1 MFEKA
6 LRKKYR
12 YPSNK
17 GDISSEQLWD
27 LPLQSKTSFDLD
39 TVARTI
45 NRQLR
50 EMEDDSFVDTSTNPV
65 KTELAD
71 KLAIVVYVIKAK
83 QAENEAARDAAA
95 KKAER
100 ATLLEALHDAKKAE
114 ILKLSPAE
122 LEARIKA
129 LEA

>member
-50 EMEDDSFVDTSTNPV
+50 EIEDDSFVDTGTNPV

-71 KLAIVVYVIKAK
+71 KLAIVIYVIKAK
-83 QAENEAARDAAA
+83 QAENEAARDTAA

-100 ATLLEALHDAKKAE
+100 DTLLEALHDAKKAE
-114 ILKLSPAE
+114 ILKLSPSE

>member
-50 EMEDDSFVDTSTNPV
+50 EIEDDSFVDTGTNPA

-83 QAENEAARDAAA
+83 QAENEAARDTAA

-100 ATLLEALHDAKKAE
+100 DTLLEALHDAKKAE